1 MVHEKA
7 TFPPQLIHLWSLLL
21 FLLPLI
27 FFKLCKMCLTVESL
41 KRIIWNIF
49 QKHEDESVG
58 STTFIHPFMN
68 PSLNTYVLSI
78 YYVQGAGD
86 PKERLPLGQE
96 APLEKR
102 AAALQHPCWRIPRT
116 EEPGGHSAGGPS
128 RVRHCSR
135 L

>member
-1 MVHEKA
+1 
-7 TFPPQLIHLWSLLL
+7 
-21 FLLPLI
+21 
-27 FFKLCKMCLTVESL
+27 MCITVESL

-86 PKERLPLGQE
+86 PKERLHNLLLQICQFH
-96 APLEKR
+96 KR
-102 AAALQHPCWRIPRT
+102 DRKVKI
-116 EEPGGHSAGGPS
+116 
-128 RVRHCSR
+128 
-135 L
+135 